1 MSAIARGVNASITAQ
16 DKRFERQL
24 KESAE
29 RERRLLEFRASE
41 AKTGSWKAVI
51 FYKIHELRLPTARQ
65 SQATSRIRR
74 KSRQL

>member
-1 MSAIARGVNASITAQ
+1 MDMKAIPCT
-16 DKRFERQL
+16 D
-24 KESAE
+24 
-29 RERRLLEFRASE
+29 
-41 AKTGSWKAVI
+41 SWKAVI